1 MLPALIDQ
9 FSVLFIIVIF
19 IVSVFKEE
27 GISFVDTKN
36 YDPKS
41 KLSSSGQILR
51 YSVFGWGSWMYRR
64 SKFAPYLGLGT

>member
-9 FSVLFIIVIF
+9 FSVLFITVIF
-19 IVSVFKEE
+19 IVSVFKEK

-51 YSVFGWGSWMYRR
+51 YSVFEWGS
-64 SKFAPYLGLGT
+64 